1 MKIAFLRKKSPFRV
15 GFLAGLL
22 AGIVAS
28 GVMFILSVTWNGI
41 LLPDVFGSELTALMP
56 PNLFQFLHQL
66 IGADAKTILFY
77 GILVGQ
83 CLVFA
88 LSGAIFNQIMIAL
101 GDRLRWYHGLILA
114 VILWLFA
121 GVILLPLTN
130 GGLFGANLN
139 AGIGA
144 GMFSLGVVGLVF
156 GLLFVFIVDW
166 LAASLPVVSNQGGG
180 KPRPYPVRFDARLRE
195 ALLDVDREEEQGDE
209 ALSRRALLT
218 RGLVIGGIA
227 VAGVGIW
234 RFITSGVSASK
245 VSVASLLQHYQ
256 SKIVP
261 PPTPNYGEIQPAPF
275 LSPEITSNDQF
286 YIVSKNLVAD
296 PTVDGASW
304 QLTVDGEVEHPFT
317 LNYQDLMALPT
328 QVQYESLMCISN
340 DVGGP
345 YMSNA
350 QWEGIPLASLLQRA
364 GVKTGATKIVFHAV
378 DDYSDSIHLSKALEP
393 TTLLAVRMNGVTLP
407 QGHGFPARMLVP
419 GIYGMKHCKW
429 LNRIEVV
436 NYNFQGYWQQ
446 RGWDD
451 AAPVRM
457 TSRIDTPLDGSNV
470 TRGRT
475 TYIAGVAFSGNKGI
489 SEVDVSLD
497 SGQTWQPAILKR
509 PPSDLTWVIWEY
521 TWKPT
526 SAANVIITV
535 RAIDLEGN
543 VQDPNQA
550 PPLPIGSSG
559 YHSITAIV
567 S

>member
-1 MKIAFLRKKSPFRV
+1 MKIAFLRKKSLFRV

-22 AGIVAS
+22 AGMIAS
-28 GVMFILSVTWNGI
+28 GVMFFISVAWGGI

-56 PNLFQFLHQL
+56 APLFEFLHQL

-77 GILVGQ
+77 GILAGQ

-88 LSGAIFNQIMIAL
+88 LSGGFFTARIKVQ
-101 GDRLRWYHGLILA
+101 GERLRWFHGLLLA
-114 VILWLFA
+114 AMLWLFV

-139 AGIGA
+139 AGITA
-144 GMFSLGVVGLVF
+144 GILSLGVVGIVF
-156 GLLFVFIVDW
+156 GLSFVYIADW
-166 LAASLPVVSNQGGG
+166 LATSLPVAANAS
-180 KPRPYPVRFDARLRE
+180 ARRG
-195 ALLDVDREEEQGDE
+195 AVLDEEQGDT
-209 ALSRRALLT
+209 LSRRAVLT
-218 RGLVIGGIA
+218 RGLIFGGIA
-227 VAGVGIW
+227 VAGVGVW
-234 RFITSGVSASK
+234 RFITSGASAAK
-245 VSVASLLQHYQ
+245 VPVANLLQHYQ

-261 PPTPNYGEIQPAPF
+261 PPTPNYGDIQPAPF

-286 YIVSKNLVAD
+286 YIVSKNLAAD
-296 PTVDGASW
+296 PTVDGTTW
-304 QLTVDGEVEHPFT
+304 KLTVDGEVEHPFT
-317 LNYQDLMALPT
+317 LNYQELMALPR
-328 QVQYESLMCISN
+328 QIQNESLMCISN

-350 QWEGIPLASLLQRA
+350 QWEGIPLATLLQRA

-407 QGHGFPARMLVP
+407 QGHGFPVRMLVP

-429 LNRIEVV
+429 LTRIEVV

-457 TSRIDTPLDGSNV
+457 TARIDTPLDGSAVRVNRV
-470 TRGRT
+470 

-489 SEVDVSLD
+489 SQVDISLD
-497 SGQTWQPAILKR
+497 SGQTWQPATLKR
-509 PPSDLTWVIWEY
+509 PQSTITWVIWEY
-521 TWKPT
+521 AWKPT
-526 SAANVIITV
+526 TSANVIITA

-543 VQDPNQA
+543 VQDPHIA

-559 YHSITAIV
+559 YHSISTVV